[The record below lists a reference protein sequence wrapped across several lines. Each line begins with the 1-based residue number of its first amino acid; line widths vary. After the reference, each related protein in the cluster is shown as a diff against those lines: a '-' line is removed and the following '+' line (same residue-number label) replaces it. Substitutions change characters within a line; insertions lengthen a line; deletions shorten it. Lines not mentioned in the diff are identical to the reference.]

1 MQFDIFK
8 KNWVS
13 TSQWMCGQGVGVIV
27 DYTQTSDFRILQS
40 KIFAKMKNYGAQM
53 ESFQQKNCRK
63 SRDTVPLRRITYT
76 LKIVIFVLCFSAV
89 LFCRPICEVRM
100 LDWKICRERVFFRTS
115 AALLEKDSSTLN
127 MGLEL

>member
-27 DYTQTSDFRILQS
+27 DYTQTSDFQILQS

-63 SRDTVPLRRITYT
+63 SRDTVPLRWIIHFEDCY
-76 LKIVIFVLCFSAV
+76 LCV
-89 LFCRPICEVRM
+89 
-100 LDWKICRERVFFRTS
+100 VFF
-115 AALLEKDSSTLN
+115 SSLV
-127 MGLEL
+127 L